1 MQNQAINKYQDS
13 QNAHDTNLKNQ
24 VQANGLFSSKQRTQY
39 WKPYQFSKSFS
50 SRLELKEKIKH
61 KTNLNADAKPI
72 WLTYKN
78 MNYNK
83 RKIRKKLSKMHCVV
97 DGRIVLCLYFLGVLR
112 QVSLET
118 S

>member
-50 SRLELKEKIKH
+50 GRLELKEKIKL
-61 KTNLNADAKPI
+61 KIKLNADAKPI
-72 WLTYKN
+72 RLTYRN

-83 RKIRKKLSKMHCVV
+83 RKNRKNFWKIYYEAKFCT
-97 DGRIVLCLYFLGVLR
+97 G
-112 QVSLET
+112 
-118 S
+118 